1 MAKPGCS
8 NKSRVFPKPGFF
20 PGLKF
25 FQNPGFGF
33 RKTGFWNRVF
43 ANPVLRKPG
52 FRLAFGL
59 GLGSGFYYLAIRAVR
74 RRLGAIRPAAGPGCG
89 CCLLFCRRPAQSPD
103 KQAASSLPRQV
114 QSANAAGR
122 QVGWLAGRQAGRNTD
137 RCAEDAERGHKDKM
151 IHSRMHVHQCR
162 ISKLITAGCKVNR
175 QDKTR
180 PPVVIEIVPT
190 NYGEVH
196 AQNPQQ

>member
-1 MAKPGCS
+1 MPYGQQQGPVAVAVCCS
-8 NKSRVFPKPGFF
+8 AGGQR
-20 PGLKF
+20 
-25 FQNPGFGF
+25 
-33 RKTGFWNRVF
+33 
-43 ANPVLRKPG
+43 
-52 FRLAFGL
+52 
-59 GLGSGFYYLAIRAVR
+59 RAQTSK
-74 RRLGAIRPAAGPGCG
+74 L
-89 CCLLFCRRPAQSPD
+89 
-103 KQAASSLPRQV
+103 RQV
-114 QSANAAGR
+114 APGKCKVRMRQAGR